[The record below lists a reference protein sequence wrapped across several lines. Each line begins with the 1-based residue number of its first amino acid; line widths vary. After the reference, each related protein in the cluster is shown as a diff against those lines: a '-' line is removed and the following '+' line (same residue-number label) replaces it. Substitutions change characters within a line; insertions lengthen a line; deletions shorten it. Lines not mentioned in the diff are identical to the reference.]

1 MAGGIFLCRQLARA
15 IAQGSRLSFFYHFY
29 QEMGAGPFY
38 FFLCLTGMACAVL
51 TALFLMKDRKRSLYH
66 GAAAGLC
73 FLIGFI
79 LCGKAME
86 ISRYD
91 AWDRTEI
98 TGTGKISGISE
109 KNGNLILEICHIKL
123 HGTDHDTMPGKL
135 HLILENNLETDW
147 ESDCNND
154 RENDQQ
160 IVIGRQIRFT
170 GIFTLY
176 NEGTNPGEFDYR
188 EYCRSLGIAG
198 QVSCSMQT
206 ISFHGRKS
214 VFLQTLHEWKQKIR
228 DKFDEIAS
236 EEDAGVLICLVTGE
250 KSELP
255 ERWKELFMEGGII
268 HLLTISGLHI
278 SILGMGVFRILRETV
293 LGLAGGSMLA
303 GGITVVF
310 CLMTGS
316 GTSTVRAVICFL
328 LFLLAEFTGKTY
340 DFLTGIALAGI
351 LILADHPL
359 ILFQSGFLMTYSCV
373 LGIGILF
380 PLCEAI
386 FCPGQPWE
394 KAVMSSV
401 LLQTVSLPAQMW
413 FQGKISVFAV
423 LINLMTV
430 PWMGMVLL
438 SAFTGLLAGFL
449 WNPFGTCLLGAAHVI
464 LQFFREIC
472 LLAERIPFSS
482 LVTGQPRWWQCLLWF
497 AFLFG
502 FMRKKWRTLLRKH
515 KRSRWNRCLLLLP
528 VSVLLLKRVPL
539 PWISS
544 IYLDVGQG
552 DGIVI
557 EMPWNRA
564 VICID
569 GGSSSRKKIGE
580 YVYEPFFLYEGIG
593 TVDYWFITHPD
604 SDHYSGMLELLEN
617 GYPIGTILMPAVFQG
632 SEAAI
637 QIEKIHPIQYIRAG
651 DSLVFSRKDPIRLEV
666 LHPGESSG
674 DGNSN
679 DQSAVLLLT
688 AGNLQFLYTGDME
701 EGGEEAVIKRL
712 QGIKTDGT
720 AFIEETNTAAGEKTN
735 TFLILKTAHHGSR
748 FSTSEA
754 FLEAIRPA
762 MAVISSGKNNRYGH
776 PHPEVLKRFQDRK
789 IRWWNTADAGCIRI
803 TGGKRITVEDK
814 YCKTGSF
821 RI

>member
-1 MAGGIFLCRQLARA
+1 MAGGIFIRRQLARA
-15 IAQGSRLSFFYHFY
+15 IAHGSRLSFFYHFY
-29 QEMGAGPFY
+29 QGMGAGPFC
-38 FFLCLTGMACAVL
+38 FFLCLTGMAGAVL

-66 GAAAGLC
+66 GVAAGLC
-73 FLIGFI
+73 FLVGFI

-123 HGTDHDTMPGKL
+123 DGTDHDTLPGKL
-135 HLILENNLETDW
+135 HVILENNLETD
-147 ESDCNND
+147 
-154 RENDQQ
+154 QQ
-160 IVIGRQIRFT
+160 IAIGRQIRFT

-198 QVSCSMQT
+198 QVSCSMQMV
-206 ISFHGRKS
+206 SFYGRKS
-214 VFLQTLHEWKQKIR
+214 FFLLTLYEWKQKIR
-228 DKFDEIAS
+228 DKFHEIAS

-255 ERWKELFMEGGII
+255 KRWKELFMEGGII

-293 LGLAGGSMLA
+293 LGLAGGSLLA

-359 ILFQSGFLMTYSCV
+359 MLFQSGFLMTYSCV

-386 FCPGQPWE
+386 FCPEKPWE

-423 LINLMTV
+423 LINMMTV

-472 LLAERIPFSS
+472 LLAEGIPFSC

-497 AFLFG
+497 AFLFVFLG
-502 FMRKKWRTLLRKH
+502 KKWRILLRKH

-544 IYLDVGQG
+544 VYLDVGQG

-557 EMPWNRA
+557 EMPWNRT

-580 YVYEPFFLYEGIG
+580 YVYEPFFLHEGIG
-593 TVDYWFITHPD
+593 AVDYWFITHPD

-632 SEAAI
+632 SEAAL
-637 QIEKIHPIQYIRAG
+637 QIENMHPIQYIQAG
-651 DSLVFSRKDPIRLEV
+651 DSLVFSRNDPIRLEV
-666 LHPGESSG
+666 LHPGESCL

-701 EGGEEAVIKRL
+701 ERGEEAVINRL
-712 QGIKTDGT
+712 QRSQTDET
-720 AFIEETNTAAGEKTN
+720 ASTEDTNSAAGEKVNSAAGGKTD

-748 FSTSEA
+748 TSTSEA

-776 PHPEVLKRFQDRK
+776 PHPEVLNRFQDRK